1 MPPHI
6 IFRIEVTKQAWEE
19 IGRLT
24 AKLGMT
30 QLSMHSRMI
39 EWLSAQ
45 PDEIRAKILQNF
57 LVGVKGDIARLIL
70 KNMRGGW
77 GSASSNAAAAGQA
90 AAVRTPN

>member
-1 MPPHI
+1 MPPRI
-6 IFRIEVTKQAWEE
+6 IVRIEVTKQAWDE

-45 PDEIRAKILQNF
+45 PDQIRAAVLQHF
-57 LVGVKGDIARLIL
+57 PERVKGDVARLIL
-70 KNMRGGW
+70 KNMR
-77 GSASSNAAAAGQA
+77 AGA
-90 AAVRTPN
+90 PRS